1 VNVFPIGMKTYQSVS
16 AFVLAGLSAAAC
28 ATLGQGQIVLKYAE
42 TPEPPIKKQLKSDAE
57 WKRILSSEQYEILR
71 NAGTEA
77 PFSGRYWNN
86 HEKGT
91 YFCAACGLDVFS
103 SDTKFESGTGWPSFW
118 KPINKNRV
126 ILRRDLS
133 HGMDRTEVL
142 CARCEGHLGHVFDDG
157 PKPTGLRFCM
167 NSAAMTFKKR

>member
-1 VNVFPIGMKTYQSVS
+1 MKTYQAVS
-16 AFVLAGLSAAAC
+16 SFALAGLVAAAC

-42 TPEPPIKKQLKSDAE
+42 TPEPAIKKQLKPDAE

-91 YFCAACGLDVFS
+91 YFCAACGLDLFS

-126 ILRRDLS
+126 ILKRDLS

-142 CARCEGHLGHVFDDG
+142 CSRCEGHLGHVFDDG